1 MVGDQKTLLRDGL
14 EKLKLD
20 LTTHQKE
27 QLKDFL
33 ESVLSENKK
42 FNLTGIKEP
51 KEATIK
57 HLFDSLSMASEIN
70 AHSIADVGSGA
81 GFPGIPLAIV
91 KPDTGF
97 VLIEAKQK
105 KAKFIK
111 SAAKELAI
119 LNVVVIGKRSEEV
132 KIKKG
137 VEAIVCRALGSLNY
151 FVEKTKHLLA
161 EGGSLYAMKGKLPD
175 DEIKQLPK
183 NWVVAQIKKIDVPY
197 LEAERHLIKI
207 SKKNK
212 K

>member
-1 MVGDQKTLLRDGL
+1 MDDQKALLRDGL

-20 LTTHQKE
+20 LTARQEE

-33 ESVLSENKK
+33 QNVLSENKK
-42 FNLTGIKEP
+42 FNLTGIKKP

-70 AHSIADVGSGA
+70 ARSIADVGSGA

-91 KPDTGF
+91 KPDTDF
-97 VLIEAKQK
+97 ILIEAKQK
-105 KAKFIK
+105 KAKFIED
-111 SAAKELAI
+111 AAKELAL
-119 LNVVVIGKRSEEV
+119 LNVVVFGKRSEEV
-132 KIKKG
+132 KVKKK
-137 VEAIVCRALGSLNY
+137 VEAIVCRALGSLDY

-175 DEIKQLPK
+175 DEIKKLPK

-197 LEAERHLIKI
+197 LEAERHLIRI

>member
-33 ESVLSENKK
+33 ASVLSENKK

-119 LNVVVIGKRSEEV
+119 LNVVVFGKRSEEV
-132 KIKKG
+132 IIKKG